1 MLVLSR
7 KIGETIYIG
16 DDIIITITD
25 IQGDKVRVGIDA
37 PREIPV
43 HRKEIYD
50 SIKSEGRR
58 PKPTT
63 E

>member
-7 KIGETIYIG
+7 KIGEMIHIG

-25 IQGDKVRVGIDA
+25 IQGDKARVGIDA
-37 PREIPV
+37 PRDVPV

-50 SIKSEGRR
+50 SIKAHGRR
-58 PKPTT
+58 SKPTT